1 MKLLEL
7 NKQKIN
13 IFNKFNNIDFLKY
26 KILCDIDLYI
36 ELTDSLNKYLKL
48 SPGAI
53 EFFKLGNEIVETI
66 SHVKHSDFTI
76 NDQSFSFRKYIN
88 FNYFANQIKSSDK
101 TLLITNIF
109 QMINRLGI
117 FKKNF
122 DVLLFKNEEYNINGI

>member
-7 NKQKIN
+7 NKHTIK
-13 IFNKFNNIDFLKY
+13 IFNKFDNIDYFKY
-26 KILCDIDLYI
+26 KILCYIDIYI

-53 EFFKLGNEIVETI
+53 EFFKLGNEIVSHI
-66 SHVKHSDFTI
+66 AHVKHSNFTI

-88 FNYFANQIKSSDK
+88 FNYFANQIKSPDK

-117 FKKNF
+117 FKKKF
-122 DVLLFKNEEYNINGI
+122 DVLLFKNEEYNKT